1 MATQTEEDLLK
12 DKGQSVPPSSLLPAL
27 NERIGSEYNGQRTFS
42 GALLITLIIAT
53 LVSNYR
59 SHSGGWVESTLTRK
73 MPESDAPCDLGQ
85 SFQNIL
91 NSRTGLGKLYKNI
104 FRENRRFPQKR
115 TKTKRQINNQTKKKK
130 QRRKKIVTRRP
141 IMNTLSI

>member
-27 NERIGSEYNGQRTFS
+27 NERMGSEYNGQRTFS
-42 GALLITLIIAT
+42 GALLITLIIAR

-73 MPESDAPCDLGQ
+73 MPESDEPCDLGP

-91 NSRTGLGKLYKNI
+91 NSRTGLGKLKKNK
-104 FRENRRFPQKR
+104 FRENRRFSQKR
-115 TKTKRQINNQTKKKK
+115 TKTNRKTNKQKTAQKKSNVSPHHDLVINLN
-130 QRRKKIVTRRP
+130 R
-141 IMNTLSI
+141 